1 MSQTKI
7 NPICRSDQT
16 LSRYTPW
23 YTLRSSVFFLSTSG
37 FSEYSFFCVNIQRIL
52 KHDFSPVLSS
62 AGQRYS
68 SMFSSPLLS
77 PQRDEISLPATSKAL
92 LTSLL
97 ISIISTYRR
106 HIRRPFDGTIRR
118 ASLEYVL
125 VPTAVSTTR
134 RALSLPATSK
144 ALLTSLLISIIS
156 TYRSHMRQP
165 FDGTIRRLYIS
176 HTFGASE

>member
-1 MSQTKI
+1 
-7 NPICRSDQT
+7 
-16 LSRYTPW
+16 
-23 YTLRSSVFFLSTSG
+23 
-37 FSEYSFFCVNIQRIL
+37 
-52 KHDFSPVLSS
+52 
-62 AGQRYS
+62 
-68 SMFSSPLLS
+68 MFSSPLLS
-77 PQRDEISLPATSKAL
+77 PQRDDFSLPATSKAL

-118 ASLEYVL
+118 ASLKYVL

-156 TYRSHMRQP
+156 TYRSHIRRP
-165 FDGTIRRLYIS
+165 FDGTIRR
-176 HTFGASE
+176 ASLEYVLVPTAVSTTRRALSPCDVEGSLDKPVNLDNQHLSQPH

>member
-1 MSQTKI
+1 
-7 NPICRSDQT
+7 
-16 LSRYTPW
+16 
-23 YTLRSSVFFLSTSG
+23 
-37 FSEYSFFCVNIQRIL
+37 
-52 KHDFSPVLSS
+52 
-62 AGQRYS
+62 
-68 SMFSSPLLS
+68 MFSSPLLS
-77 PQRDEISLPATSKAL
+77 PQRDELSVPATSKAL

-106 HIRRPFDGTIRR
+106 HIGQPFDSTIRR

-156 TYRSHMRQP
+156 IYRSHMRRP
-165 FDGTIRRLYIS
+165 FDGTIRR
-176 HTFGASE
+176 ASLEYVLVPTAVSTTRRALCPCDVEGSLDKPVKLDNQHLSQPH